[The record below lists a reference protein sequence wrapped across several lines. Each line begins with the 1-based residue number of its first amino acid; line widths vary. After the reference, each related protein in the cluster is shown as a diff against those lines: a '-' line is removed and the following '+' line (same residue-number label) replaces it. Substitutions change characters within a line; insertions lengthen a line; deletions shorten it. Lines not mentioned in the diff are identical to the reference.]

1 MNAIRYTNLLL
12 SGMNSK
18 GVGFSIV
25 ANART
30 AELPEGDCAKAY
42 KALKA
47 MFAPGTVAERM
58 DLEKD
63 FRNCVL
69 KSAKTEPD
77 VWFNELEGIR
87 FRLGTLGSSIDE
99 DTILAH
105 LLNSLPKDYGSL
117 QQAQRS
123 LLEIETETV
132 RHVTVESLKRAIR
145 NAYKDMKSTSKDP
158 EEAFFAKKF
167 KGTCNKCGKQG
178 HKGPD

>member
-1 MNAIRYTNLLL
+1 LT
-12 SGMNSK
+12 
-18 GVGFSIV
+18 
-25 ANART
+25 
-30 AELPEGDCAKAY
+30 
-42 KALKA
+42 
-47 MFAPGTVAERM
+47 FAPGTVAERV

-69 KSAKTEPD
+69 KSVRTEPD
-77 VWFNELEGIR
+77 GWFNELEGIR
-87 FRLGTLGSSIDE
+87 FRLGTLGSSIDD

-123 LLEIETETV
+123 LLEIETETG

-145 NAYKDMKSTSKDP
+145 NAHKDMKSRSKVP

-178 HKGPD
+178 HKGPDCWSNKEGAVRKPKEEAEVRTNVPALKV